1 MGLSINTNAGAI
13 LSTVAAKNASAMMD
27 EAMIRLS
34 TGKRINSAKDDPGA
48 LAVATRMAAEI
59 NGLATALRNASDAQ
73 AAVDT
78 GEGALK
84 EVHTL
89 LLRMRELAVSA
100 SSDTASTADRAALD
114 SEVEALE
121 TEITRIGTS
130 TSWGGTKILDGTY
143 SDGAAMVFQIGPK
156 DGDTVSFT
164 FGFLTASATSGN
176 ATDAQGQLALTADVT
191 TRVKATAFITTVDAA
206 ISIVSAR
213 RGKFGAMS
221 NRLDST
227 ISNLQNMKASIETA
241 RGQVVDADFAE
252 ETAKLARA
260 QILMQAATAMLSQA
274 NASKQQ
280 MLTLING

>member
-13 LSTVAAKNASAMMD
+13 LSTVAAKNASKMMD

-59 NGLATALRNASDAQ
+59 NGLATALRNANDAQ

-84 EVHTL
+84 EVNTL

-100 SSDTASTADRAALD
+100 SSDTASEADRAALD

-130 TSWGGTKILDGTY
+130 TTWGGTKILDGSY
-143 SDGAAMVFQIGPK
+143 SDGNAIVFQIGPK
-156 DGDTVSFT
+156 MVI
-164 FGFLTASATSGN
+164 
-176 ATDAQGQLALTADVT
+176 Q
-191 TRVKATAFITTVDAA
+191 
-206 ISIVSAR
+206 
-213 RGKFGAMS
+213 
-221 NRLDST
+221 
-227 ISNLQNMKASIETA
+227 
-241 RGQVVDADFAE
+241 
-252 ETAKLARA
+252 
-260 QILMQAATAMLSQA
+260 
-274 NASKQQ
+274 
-280 MLTLING
+280 